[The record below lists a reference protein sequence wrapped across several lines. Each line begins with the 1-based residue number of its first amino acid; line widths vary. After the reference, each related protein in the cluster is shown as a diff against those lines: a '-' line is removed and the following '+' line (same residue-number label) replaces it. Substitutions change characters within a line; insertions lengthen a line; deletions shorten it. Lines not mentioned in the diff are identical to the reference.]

1 MGQRTLD
8 THDVAKASVPASGKR
23 NFLERKDRKE
33 LFSSC
38 PLRNSH
44 SLRCCAFSFMLLS
57 GTSRSNSSRDGNL
70 RPAPVWDTPP
80 PNIGW
85 RLFPLGL
92 HAHGYP
98 VSHRPGKQ
106 RRNSP
111 SKTSPTGAQTGMQ
124 SVIPHFAMTNWSGE
138 TRANRQ

>member
-1 MGQRTLD
+1 MLRILLYAPFWNISLELKSRWQSEAG
-8 THDVAKASVPASGKR
+8 SGVGYP
-23 NFLERKDRKE
+23 
-33 LFSSC
+33 S
-38 PLRNSH
+38 
-44 SLRCCAFSFMLLS
+44 
-57 GTSRSNSSRDGNL
+57 
-70 RPAPVWDTPP
+70 

-85 RLFPLGL
+85 RLFPLEL

-138 TRANRQ
+138 TRANRPWIDQLVEERVAINGDQLVQNFLRAGELALRNEQNARGTKRNAPAN